1 MTQSSALFEIR
12 GLVKR
17 FGDNVV
23 LDGVDLDVRTGER
36 ITLIG
41 ESGCGKSVLLKL
53 MIGLMR
59 PDAGRIVFDGED
71 VTDLEERK
79 WVRVRQRIGM
89 LFQGD
94 ALFDSLCVADNVA
107 YALREQRL
115 MDEAAIEERVRES
128 LTQVSLPGIE
138 AMWPADLSGGMR
150 KRVGLARAIATRPTV
165 VLYDEPTEG
174 LDPVNVTRV
183 DRLLDSLRAAHST
196 TTVIATQNMRS
207 AFSTSDRL
215 AFMHGGVVARVGTP
229 DDIRQWGDPRVEPF
243 CRAAELR
250 AKTRPSLPA

>member
-1 MTQSSALFEIR
+1 MALFEIR
-12 GLVKR
+12 GLAMR

-23 LDGVDLDVRTGER
+23 LDGVDLDVLAGER
-36 ITLIG
+36 LTLIG

-59 PDAGRIVFDGED
+59 PTAGTIVFDGED
-71 VTDLEERK
+71 VTRLSERR
-79 WVRVRQRIGM
+79 WVEVRQRIGM

-94 ALFDSLCVADNVA
+94 ALFDSLQVADNVA
-107 YALREQRL
+107 YALREQRV
-115 MDEAAIEERVRES
+115 MNDAEIAERVRES
-128 LTQVSLPGIE
+128 LAQVSLPGIE

-183 DRLLDSLRAAHST
+183 DRLLDSLRAAHSV
-196 TTVIATQNMRS
+196 TTVVATQNMRS
-207 AFSTSDRL
+207 AFATSDRL
-215 AFMHGGVVARVGTP
+215 AFIHGGAVIAAGTP
-229 DDIRQWGDPRVEPF
+229 DELRASTDPRIQPF

-250 AKTRPSLPA
+250 AKTRPSIPS